1 MTENNQHSERTPLI
15 KHTHNHNHRRSPSRT
30 GSVVSYQDV
39 SCANVSEQSGISSS
53 TKKKLWF
60 ATGLALVFFATELVA
75 GYLANSLA
83 LFSDAFHLLS
93 DVVSFLVAL
102 VAIYLAE
109 KPPTSRHTYGF
120 HRAEVIAALVSVITI
135 WILTAFLVREAI
147 ERIKSPQPIDAKLM
161 CITASIGVVI
171 NIILAYVLGGH
182 HHGHSHDEDHSHE
195 GHSHSHSDHDEET
208 SAALPDQHQHKK
220 EANIN
225 LRAAALH
232 VIGDLLASIGILI
245 SSIVLLVNPKL
256 TIVDPICTFIF
267 SLLVLYTTYHLVKDS
282 LAVLMEGVPRHIQPE
297 QIEKSLLQVPGVV
310 AVHDLHV
317 WVLSPGKSSLTAHIS
332 IERDAFNR
340 YDEILTKSQ
349 RIICDMYGVHHS
361 TLQIES
367 DQSNFQNHCRP
378 QISLICDIKQCWSRH
393 RRHRRHRYLYRRR
406 HRRGRSNV
414 QKKEE
419 RCKRQNVSHDRR
431 RRRRRRRLWSG
442 VNVDGKNKSDEE
454 AKKKTDNALAGIDVS
469 IWSPS
474 ICITNKS
481 NTLVNPNLG
490 PPNQCSKTQIASD
503 ESTLHPSLGTSTQVS
518 IISNLQDLS
527 SVVEQPNH
535 VIQHQR
541 YFQAPS
547 KTPLWLKGPR
557 DKVYA
562 VVAFT
567 AIGVGVLGVA
577 NGVYRM
583 VIGKD

>member
-1 MTENNQHSERTPLI
+1 MATTENNQQHERTPLLG
-15 KHTHNHNHRRSPSRT
+15 HNHHHRRSPSHT
-30 GSVVSYQDV
+30 GSMVSYQDV
-39 SCANVSEQSGISSS
+39 TCANVGEQSSISSS

-60 ATGLALVFFATELVA
+60 ATGLALIFFATELIA

-147 ERIKSPQPIDAKLM
+147 ERIKSPQEIDAKLM

-182 HHGHSHDEDHSHE
+182 HHGHSHDDGHDH
-195 GHSHSHSDHDEET
+195 GHDHDEET
-208 SAALPDQHQHKK
+208 TTAIPNQHRK

-282 LAVLMEGVPRHIQPE
+282 LAVLMEGVPRHIKPE

-332 IERDAFNR
+332 IDKDAFNR

-378 QISLICDIKQCWSRH
+378 QIC
-393 RRHRRHRYLYRRR
+393 
-406 HRRGRSNV
+406 
-414 QKKEE
+414 
-419 RCKRQNVSHDRR
+419 
-431 RRRRRRRLWSG
+431 
-442 VNVDGKNKSDEE
+442 
-454 AKKKTDNALAGIDVS
+454 
-469 IWSPS
+469 
-474 ICITNKS
+474 
-481 NTLVNPNLG
+481 
-490 PPNQCSKTQIASD
+490 
-503 ESTLHPSLGTSTQVS
+503 
-518 IISNLQDLS
+518 
-527 SVVEQPNH
+527 
-535 VIQHQR
+535 
-541 YFQAPS
+541 
-547 KTPLWLKGPR
+547 TPR
-557 DKVYA
+557 
-562 VVAFT
+562 
-567 AIGVGVLGVA
+567 
-577 NGVYRM
+577 
-583 VIGKD
+583 

>member
-1 MTENNQHSERTPLI
+1 MA
-15 KHTHNHNHRRSPSRT
+15 
-30 GSVVSYQDV
+30 SYQDD
-39 SCANVSEQSGISSS
+39 SCANVNEQGGMSNS
-53 TKKKLWF
+53 TKRKLWF
-60 ATGLALVFFATELVA
+60 ATGLALVFFFTELVA
-75 GYLANSLA
+75 GWMANSLA

-147 ERIKSPQPIDAKLM
+147 ERIKSPQEIDAKLM
-161 CITASIGVVI
+161 CVTASIGVVI

-182 HHGHSHDEDHSHE
+182 HHGHSHDDHDHDH
-195 GHSHSHSDHDEET
+195 GHSHSHDNDEEHST
-208 SAALPDQHQHKK
+208 GGKKQHKK

-245 SSIVLLVNPKL
+245 SSIILLVNPKL

-282 LAVLMEGVPRHIQPE
+282 LAVLMEGVPQHIKPE

-332 IERDAFNR
+332 IDRDAFDK
-340 YDEILTKSQ
+340 YDDILTKSQ

-378 QISLICDIKQCWSRH
+378 QLCTP
-393 RRHRRHRYLYRRR
+393 
-406 HRRGRSNV
+406 RS
-414 QKKEE
+414 
-419 RCKRQNVSHDRR
+419 
-431 RRRRRRRLWSG
+431 
-442 VNVDGKNKSDEE
+442 
-454 AKKKTDNALAGIDVS
+454 
-469 IWSPS
+469 
-474 ICITNKS
+474 
-481 NTLVNPNLG
+481 
-490 PPNQCSKTQIASD
+490 
-503 ESTLHPSLGTSTQVS
+503 
-518 IISNLQDLS
+518 
-527 SVVEQPNH
+527 
-535 VIQHQR
+535 
-541 YFQAPS
+541 
-547 KTPLWLKGPR
+547 
-557 DKVYA
+557 
-562 VVAFT
+562 
-567 AIGVGVLGVA
+567 
-577 NGVYRM
+577 
-583 VIGKD
+583 